1 MASEEL
7 DQPLI
12 TFTQDVGNESIRL
25 KIIGLGGAGNNAVD
39 RLKLDNLTRVNL
51 AVVNTD
57 SQVLSISPLEE
68 QLLIGRATTRGLGA
82 GGEAE
87 IGRQAAEAD
96 RAQLAQLAGGAD
108 LIFLLAGLGGGTGSG
123 ATPVLAEVAAEAGAV
138 VIAFVT
144 LPFTFEGQR
153 RHRQADESLSR
164 LREICHAVIP
174 LPNDVLLQQMDE
186 DASVLDAFAL
196 ADQWISR
203 GVRGIWSML
212 FQTGLI
218 NVDFASL
225 RKAFEN
231 RGGKTLFGVGSG
243 KGEDCA
249 GRALNDLLLCPLLHT
264 PEFSRRADS
273 LIVNIE
279 GGTDLSM
286 AKVNEIMGLVTEKFG
301 SRYETVLGAVIDER
315 MQNTVEICVLGTT
328 EINPGQRL
336 RQQQNRPQM
345 PAHIA
350 KNIESAPH
358 PTPSPMGSPRLFSKS
373 TRRRKLQREDSQGE
387 FQFAGTDEQRGCFDA
402 TERNYY
408 NGEDLDVPTYLRRGL
423 KIRL

>member
-203 GVRGIWSML
+203 G
-212 FQTGLI
+212 
-218 NVDFASL
+218 
-225 RKAFEN
+225 
-231 RGGKTLFGVGSG
+231 
-243 KGEDCA
+243 
-249 GRALNDLLLCPLLHT
+249 
-264 PEFSRRADS
+264 
-273 LIVNIE
+273 
-279 GGTDLSM
+279 
-286 AKVNEIMGLVTEKFG
+286 G
-301 SRYETVLGAVIDER
+301 SRNLVDALSNRFD
-315 MQNTVEICVLGTT
+315 
-328 EINPGQRL
+328 QR
-336 RQQQNRPQM
+336 RFCQ
-345 PAHIA
+345 PA
-350 KNIESAPH
+350 
-358 PTPSPMGSPRLFSKS
+358 KS
-373 TRRRKLQREDSQGE
+373 
-387 FQFAGTDEQRGCFDA
+387 
-402 TERNYY
+402 
-408 NGEDLDVPTYLRRGL
+408 
-423 KIRL
+423 I